1 MKARN
6 ILWLVVAIVTI
17 VLAGCQKA
25 EPTPVAADVGGAGS
39 ATGGP
44 GGMGGVNGLAL
55 GTLKLEDTADAL
67 TAAQAGELL
76 PLWQIIEGGSLQGD
90 AETEAVLKQIEGRMT
105 EAQLAAI
112 EGMEL
117 TWQDIGDWMQE
128 QGIEMPARPEG
139 QQGGGGAFQTPGGV
153 SEDERAKL
161 REEFQNMT
169 QEQRATRMAEMG
181 VERPQGQGGGPGAQ
195 GGRPGGGMG
204 GGNVLLES
212 LITMLSDRAAQ

>member
-6 ILWLVVAIVTI
+6 ILWVSIVVVFALA
-17 VLAGCQKA
+17 LAGCKRA
-25 EPTPVAADVGGAGS
+25 APTAAAADVERGPAGS
-39 ATGGP
+39 PRGL
-44 GGMGGVNGLAL
+44 GGVNGLAL

-76 PLWQIIEGGSLQGD
+76 PLWQMIEGGSLQGD

-181 VERPQGQGGGPGAQ
+181 VERPRGQGGGPGAQ